1 MRSLLIPLALL
12 SAGTAQAEV
21 RAHARAES
29 TVQLVNGPRQIVAD
43 PNDRWLRS
51 VDGFSVE
58 AGVNNFITGPGL
70 FGNPVAA
77 TGNASFAFEAGTVRT
92 ELLTASDDG
101 LPGWVDGATAYT
113 IVGGSITINGTITG
127 TPGAK
132 GLLSLSGSFA
142 AAVAAGAQGEWSS
155 LAEVGFG
162 VGMQIS
168 RTGQA
173 GCPYAKCLV
182 QDGLN
187 GRFENGAFPLDFGK
201 SFLITLE
208 ATVGDRFDISFNVG
222 AQASNGYY
230 VLIGPAP
237 GVPAGAQAALSADG
251 GFAGIGGLT
260 LTNGLG
266 LSADSGLV
274 QRGDGSWGAPVS
286 VVPEAPAW
294 ALMGLGLL
302 ALLGRRRSWIGRQR
316 LVS

>member
-1 MRSLLIPLALL
+1 MRSFLMVLSLLA
-12 SAGTAQAEV
+12 AGSAQAEV
-21 RAHARAES
+21 WSHGRAES
-29 TVQLVNGPRQIVAD
+29 TVQLANGSPQIVAD
-43 PNDRWLRS
+43 PHDRWLRR

-58 AGVNNFITGPGL
+58 ASVNNFISYTGPS
-70 FGNPVAA
+70 GNPVAA

-92 ELLTASDDG
+92 ELLTAADDG
-101 LPGWVDGATAYT
+101 QPGPGDGATAYT
-113 IVGGSITINGTITG
+113 IVGGYITISGTITG
-127 TPGAK
+127 TPGTK

-142 AAVAAGAQGEWSS
+142 AAVAAGAQGEWQS

-168 RTGQA
+168 RPGQA
-173 GCPYAKCLV
+173 GCPYAKCLA

-187 GRFENGAFPLDFGK
+187 GRFENGAYPVDFGK

-208 ATVGDRFDISFNVG
+208 GTVGDRFDISFNVG

-237 GVPAGAQAALSADG
+237 GVPAGQQMALGADG

-260 LTNGLG
+260 LTKGLG

-294 ALMGLGLL
+294 ALMSLGLL
-302 ALLGRRRSWIGRQR
+302 ALLGRRRAR
-316 LVS
+316 V